1 MTNAGSQKV
10 LVMKYFCHLIVLTF
24 SDECFCCLNSIC
36 RRIYFCRQKFICR
49 RNIIHR
55 PKIYR
60 RRNLVLSLN
69 NLYARNFIS
78 PPIDFQATNHFV
90 ANCFLFCFFF
100 FFNLL
105 GNKNMRR
112 QSPYIYIYIFIYTYS
127 VPPVIKKSI
136 HFQQQIHKQ
145 IIHTFH
151 M

>member
-1 MTNAGSQKV
+1 MLTNAGSQKV

-36 RRIYFCRQKFICR
+36 RQIYFCRQKFICR

-90 ANCFLFCFFF
+90 ANCFFFCFFF
-100 FFNLL
+100 FFSTYWATKICVANHQ
-105 GNKNMRR
+105 NENMRR
-112 QSPYIYIYIFIYTYS
+112 QSPYTYTYS
-127 VPPVIKKSI
+127 LPPVIKKLI
-136 HFQQQIHKQ
+136 HFQQHIHK
-145 IIHTFH
+145 
-151 M
+151 